1 MLLSVVRVDLVARA
15 RSKVGS
21 SSCPSVTNK
30 TDLRPNRHVGALP
43 LLHMRSHVSPQI
55 RFMQFAL
62 LLAAFAMSA
71 VVLSASAQ
79 VRLDDG
85 KPQTGLP
92 RITLSAGKQTIQA
105 DVAATEETRQ
115 KGLMYRKSMGKN
127 EGMLFVF
134 TQPGYYAMWMR
145 NTPINLSVAYLDA
158 TGKII
163 SIHEMEAFSEVPHQ
177 ALGPVIYALEMN
189 AKWFATNGVKVGD
202 VIKGLEKA
210 PKAR

>member
-1 MLLSVVRVDLVARA
+1 MNPQYGLRTGFVRLTLAVA
-15 RSKVGS
+15 
-21 SSCPSVTNK
+21 
-30 TDLRPNRHVGALP
+30 AL
-43 LLHMRSHVSPQI
+43 
-55 RFMQFAL
+55 
-62 LLAAFAMSA
+62 A
-71 VVLSASAQ
+71 VVAVSTYSTRSFAQ
-79 VRLDDG
+79 VSLTDG

-92 RITLSAGKQTIQA
+92 RITLTAGKQTIQA

-115 KGLMYRKSMGKN
+115 KGLMFRKHMGKN

-158 TGKII
+158 SGKIV

-189 AKWFATNGVKVGD
+189 AKWFANNNVKVGD
-202 VIKGLEKA
+202 TIKGLEKA
-210 PKAR
+210 PKAK

>member
-1 MLLSVVRVDLVARA
+1 MNPTYRLH
-15 RSKVGS
+15 S
-21 SSCPSVTNK
+21 SFTRLNLAV
-30 TDLRPNRHVGALP
+30 
-43 LLHMRSHVSPQI
+43 
-55 RFMQFAL
+55 
-62 LLAAFAMSA
+62 AAFAII
-71 VVLSASAQ
+71 VVSSLAPSASAQ
-79 VRLDDG
+79 VSLSDG

-92 RITLSAGKQTIQA
+92 RITLTVGKQSIQA

-115 KGLMYRKSMGKN
+115 KGLMFRKHMGKN

-158 TGKII
+158 SGKIV

-189 AKWFATNGVKVGD
+189 AKWFANNNVKVGD
-202 VIKGLEKA
+202 TIKGLEKA
-210 PKAR
+210 PKAK

>member
-1 MLLSVVRVDLVARA
+1 MKHPLQSEYARPKLDTIGLANPYPMIYTSRFLTGINRLIAAVVCMAFVVI
-15 RSKVGS
+15 S
-21 SSCPSVTNK
+21 
-30 TDLRPNRHVGALP
+30 
-43 LLHMRSHVSPQI
+43 
-55 RFMQFAL
+55 
-62 LLAAFAMSA
+62 AFATST
-71 VVLSASAQ
+71 SAQ
-79 VRLDDG
+79 VVPQDG

-92 RITLSAGKQTIQA
+92 RITLTVGKQSIQA

-115 KGLMYRKSMGKN
+115 KGLMFRKQMGKN

-158 TGKII
+158 SGKIV

-189 AKWFATNGVKVGD
+189 AKWFANNNVKVGD
-202 VIKGLEKA
+202 TIKGLEKA
-210 PKAR
+210 PKAK